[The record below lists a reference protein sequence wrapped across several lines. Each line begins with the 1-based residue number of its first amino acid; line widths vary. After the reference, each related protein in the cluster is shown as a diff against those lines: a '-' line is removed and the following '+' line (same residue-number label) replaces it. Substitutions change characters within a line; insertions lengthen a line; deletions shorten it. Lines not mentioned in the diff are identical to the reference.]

1 MRYYVVADIHG
12 FFDEFRAALD
22 ETGFFADSEPHKLII
37 CGDLFDRGQQAL
49 TLQNFIID
57 LLDKEAVIL
66 IRGNHE
72 DLAIDLLNRWN
83 QNSYLMRHHLS
94 NGTVDTA
101 LQLTGAALGDLAFD
115 PECIGNR
122 FRETPYIK
130 QIIPA
135 MCNFYE
141 TPHFI
146 FTHGWIPCTTIKL
159 APHST
164 EYVSSTVGV
173 MQMKKHGMGQD
184 G

>member
-146 FTHGWIPCTTIKL
+146 FTHGWIP
-159 APHST
+159 
-164 EYVSSTVGV
+164 
-173 MQMKKHGMGQD
+173 
-184 G
+184 